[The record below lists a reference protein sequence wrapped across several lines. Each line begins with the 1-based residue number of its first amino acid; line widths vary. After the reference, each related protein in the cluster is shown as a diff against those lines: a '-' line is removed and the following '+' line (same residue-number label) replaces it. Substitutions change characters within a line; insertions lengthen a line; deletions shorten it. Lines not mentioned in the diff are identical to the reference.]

1 MVRPVSCLSATCKYD
16 DINHEMHTNENK
28 MQRSF
33 CNVVYT
39 GSRMTLYE
47 KGREIIFHADAKD
60 SIALW

>member
-1 MVRPVSCLSATCKYD
+1 
-16 DINHEMHTNENK
+16 MHTNENK